1 MIVLDLE
8 QGSPEWKAARSG
20 LASGSKFKDID
31 SEPRSKADKE
41 AGKLSDKAYTY
52 LCELAAEVITGEQV
66 EISGKP
72 LDWGNEHESGAC
84 SLYEMS
90 KADVEH
96 VGIILDDSKKYGASP
111 DGLVG
116 DDGMIEIKCPYNTV
130 NHIKTVVSGEMPKEH
145 MPQVQG
151 NMMINGR
158 KWCDF
163 ISYDPR
169 IKGKGKFFVVRVERD
184 DEYIDKLRTKVENFV
199 TKLDQMLL
207 EEFGID
213 RNQPEEVK

>member
-8 QGSPEWKAARSG
+8 QGSPEWKVARLG

-31 SEPRSKADKE
+31 SEPRSKSDKE

-72 LDWGNEHESGAC
+72 LDWGNEHEFGAC
-84 SLYEMS
+84 RLYEMS

-96 VGIILDDSKKYGASP
+96 VGIILDDSGKYGASP

-145 MPQVQG
+145 IPQVQG

-169 IKGKGKFFVVRVERD
+169 VKGKGRFFVVRVERD
-184 DEYIDKLRTKVENFV
+184 DEYIDKLRIKVENFV

-213 RNQPEEVK
+213 RNQPEEG

>member
-1 MIVLDLE
+1 MIILDVE
-8 QGSPEWKAARSG
+8 QGSDEWLEARLG
-20 LASGSKFKDID
+20 LASASRFKDIMT
-31 SEPRSKADKE
+31 EPRSKADKE
-41 AGKLSDKAYTY
+41 SGALSDTAYSY
-52 LCELAAEVITGEQV
+52 LCELAAECLTGEQAQL
-66 EISGKP
+66 SGKA
-72 LDWGNEHESGAC
+72 LDWGAEHESGAC
-84 SLYEMS
+84 DLYELS
-90 KADVEH
+90 CDDVSH
-96 VGIILDDSKKYGASP
+96 VGIILHDSGKYGASP

-116 DDGMIEIKCPYNTV
+116 EDGMIEIKCPYNTV

-145 MPQVQG
+145 IPQVQG

-169 IKGKGKFFVVRVERD
+169 IKGKGRFFVVRVHRD
-184 DEYIDKLRTKVENFV
+184 DDYIEKLRAKVENFV

-213 RNQPEEVK
+213 RNQPEESK